1 MTTLAIENLACQ
13 YNGKAI
19 IEDLSLTLES
29 NEIIAL
35 LGPSGCGKTTL
46 LRTIA
51 GLQQITHGQI
61 SISNKVVSTPK
72 KLLAS
77 EKRNVG
83 MIFQDYALFPHL
95 TVAQN
100 IAFGISKLTKSG
112 QTQRVES
119 MLKLVKLEPFS
130 ARFPHELSGGQQ
142 QRVAIARALAYQPDI
157 MLLDEPFSNIDS
169 QSRFSMMLE
178 IRQILKEHGVP
189 AVFVTH
195 SKDEAFAFAD
205 RLAIFNQGKIEQI
218 GNAQDLYLR
227 PCSAYVASFM
237 GKTNFLSITRFTE
250 DGVLTCLGGI
260 ESIGRSMLN
269 PDHTQVMLRPE
280 QILLTPQ
287 ADSEFFIKH
296 CFFGGSHWVYQV
308 ANRTDLKSMLE
319 VHSVHELAVE
329 TSVGVTVVPH
339 ELVSFK

>member
-1 MTTLAIENLACQ
+1 MTTLAIENLACS
-13 YNGKAI
+13 YNGKAVI
-19 IEDLSLTLES
+19 DDLSLTLEH
-29 NEIIAL
+29 NEIVAL

-51 GLQQITHGQI
+51 GLQNISHGQI
-61 SISNKVVSTPK
+61 SISDKVVSTPGK
-72 KLLAS
+72 ILAS
-77 EKRNVG
+77 EQRNVG

-100 IAFGISKLTKSG
+100 IAFGISKQSKSE
-112 QTQRVES
+112 QATRVES
-119 MLKLVKLEPFS
+119 MLNLVKLQPFS

-169 QSRFSMMLE
+169 QSRFSIMLE

-227 PCSAYVASFM
+227 PRSPYVANFM
-237 GKTNFLSITRFTE
+237 GKTNYLAITDRGEQGIT
-250 DGVLTCLGGI
+250 TRLGLIKPANGTPVNQ
-260 ESIGRSMLN
+260 SHS
-269 PDHTQVMLRPE
+269 QVMLRPE
-280 QILLTPQ
+280 KISLALD
-287 ADSEFFIKH
+287 ADSPFFIKH

-308 ANRTDLKSMLE
+308 SDSRDPEFMLE
-319 VHSVHELAVE
+319 AHAPEQWPVDAC
-329 TSVGVTVVPH
+329 VGITVLSH
-339 ELVSFK
+339 ELVTFS